1 MKRTPDMHATL
12 LSDADNTLLRAWR
25 RGELDD
31 AQAEALEAR
40 FFLEPGLAE
49 AARAD
54 QLIAEGMPAEPI
66 AAPGGVEPRVH
77 PRPRSVLPLLLAA
90 GFGAAAVLPFALRQA
105 DPPAA
110 ALANVEW
117 VSLDVRRSSDDAPLQ
132 VAPRAGAGLVVLEV
146 PAPTEVNGP
155 FRARIIDESGE
166 TALEIAG
173 LLAADARLSLA
184 FAREALA
191 PGRYRIEVARGE
203 GAMTSG
209 VPLLIDYRPAR

>member
-12 LSDADNTLLRAWR
+12 LSDADNALLRAWR

-31 AQAEALEAR
+31 AQTEALEAR
-40 FFLEPGLAE
+40 FFMEPGLAE

-54 QLIAEGMPAEPI
+54 QLIAEGMPAEVI
-66 AAPGGVEPRVH
+66 AAPGGVEPRIH

-90 GFGAAAVLPFALRQA
+90 GFGAAAVLPFALRQT

-132 VAPRAGAGLVVLEV
+132 VSPRAGAGLVVLEV
-146 PAPTEVNGP
+146 PAPTEVSGP
-155 FRARIIDESGE
+155 FRARILDESGA

-191 PGRYRIEVARGE
+191 PGRYRIEVARAE
-203 GAMTSG
+203 GTMTSG
-209 VPLLIDYRPAR
+209 VPLLIEYRPAR